1 MMQEKI
7 KTEKVDIAPE
17 LLEQINTQE
26 EKQVIIHATV
36 KGFSIGDGT
45 LRVWPTT
52 YLIPKGSNKKCKI
65 LHHFNIA
72 MFPQWQT
79 LKINATLHFT
89 LVFEGLPSDCKSF
102 DLVEIIPEPGAFE
115 VKNIQRNEQDV
126 YEIQV

>member
-1 MMQEKI
+1 
-7 KTEKVDIAPE
+7 
-17 LLEQINTQE
+17 
-26 EKQVIIHATV
+26 
-36 KGFSIGDGT
+36 
-45 LRVWPTT
+45 
-52 YLIPKGSNKKCKI
+52 
-65 LHHFNIA
+65 

-89 LVFEGLPSDCKSF
+89 LVFEGLPTDCTSF